1 MVALIDT
8 NVAINYLTNR
18 TDENSVASAEVI
30 TLCGEGKVDGYIAG
44 HSVPVIWYVL
54 RKYPEKDRRIAVRNL
69 CTVLSVA
76 GVSQE
81 DVITAL
87 DKDDFKD
94 FEDCLQD
101 QCAQNIDA
109 EYIITCNVRDFD
121 HSIIP
126 AISPMEFLGKVRE
139 IKHGNDQV

>member
-18 TDENSVASAEVI
+18 TDENSIASSRII
-30 TLCGEGKVDGYIAG
+30 TLCGEGAVDGYIAG

-54 RKYPEKDRRIAVRNL
+54 RKYPEKDRRNAVRNL

-81 DVITAL
+81 DVMTAL
-87 DKDDFKD
+87 DRDDFSD

-101 QCAQNIDA
+101 QCAQDIDA
-109 EYIITCNVRDFD
+109 DYIVTCNVRDYG

-126 AISPMEFLGKVRE
+126 AISPADFLSKVKE
-139 IKHGNDQV
+139 TKNEGAQ